1 MLKSS
6 RFVGGD
12 LFISMFAQEAAVVT
26 LESNQALLLPSNP
39 QLLKWKS
46 LWAVTNTC
54 SRSRAELET
63 KVRKYF
69 TNTEKASGRAFSLL
83 KESNTLIHS

>member
-1 MLKSS
+1 
-6 RFVGGD
+6 
-12 LFISMFAQEAAVVT
+12 MFAQEAAVVT

-54 SRSRAELET
+54 SRSRVELQL
-63 KVRKYF
+63 KVREDF
-69 TNTEKASGRAFSLL
+69 TNTEKEL
-83 KESNTLIHS
+83 KATN

>member
-1 MLKSS
+1 
-6 RFVGGD
+6 
-12 LFISMFAQEAAVVT
+12 MFAQEAAVVT

-54 SRSRAELET
+54 SRSRVELEL
-63 KVRKYF
+63 KVHEDF
-69 TNTEKASGRAFSLL
+69 TNTEKEL
-83 KESNTLIHS
+83 KATN